1 MSEAVSLLAMAA
13 EMLGR
18 NQRHALSN
26 WLEGVKAIPLDAY
39 KIRYSQLPWEPSQ
52 EAHGFSWSK
61 KHSGWVDILKSEDD
75 VVQIVLHLSYPKRRW
90 FSQHKKDWKK
100 MSKAAQSQFESG
112 KQFTVNE
119 RESWLIDH
127 KGLKIL
133 MKSYEQG
140 KLGLIELKIAK
151 HQFYA

>member
-1 MSEAVSLLAMAA
+1 MPEAVSLLAMAEEA
-13 EMLGR
+13 IGR
-18 NQRHALSN
+18 NQRHVLFS
-26 WLEGVKAIPLDAY
+26 WLEGVKASPLDAY
-39 KIRYSQLPWEPSQ
+39 KIRYNQLPWEPSQ
-52 EAHGFSWSK
+52 EAHGFSWCK

-75 VVQIVLHLSYPKRRW
+75 IVQIVLHLSYPKKRW

-100 MSKAAQSQFESG
+100 MSKAAETQFQRR
-112 KQFTVNE
+112 KQFTVNH

-140 KLGLIELKIAK
+140 KLSLIELKVARQ
-151 HQFYA
+151 QFYA